1 MKKDNQDLLV
11 QLGIVIGIYYFVVR
25 PILEKTSLIKTAEQE
40 QYDKEEKLA
49 QSSLESPFSPRYWK
63 DAKAPKTIITN
74 KEVTKM
80 AADIYASL
88 NRGYLG
94 DDLAT
99 ILSIFRKLKFKTQ
112 VSYLSEF
119 FSNKYKL
126 DLFQTLKDGVRRT
139 IDRFSPFNRS
149 GLSDKELQ
157 QVIEIVN
164 GLK

>member
-1 MKKDNQDLLV
+1 MKKDTQDLLV
-11 QLGIVIGIYYFVVR
+11 KLGIAIGVYYFVVR
-25 PILEKTSLIKTAEQE
+25 PILVKTGLSKTAEQE
-40 QYDKEEKLA
+40 QFTKEEKSA
-49 QSSLESPFSPRYWK
+49 QTSLLSPFSPRYYK
-63 DAKAPKTIITN
+63 DAKPPQTIITN

-80 AADIYASL
+80 AADLYASL

-99 ILSIFRKLKFKTQ
+99 ILSTFRKLKFKTQ

-139 IDRFSPFNRS
+139 IDRFTPFNRS

-157 QVIEIVN
+157 QVIDIVN
-164 GLK
+164 SLK

>member
-11 QLGIVIGIYYFVVR
+11 KLGIAIGIYYFVVR
-25 PILEKTSLIKTAEQE
+25 PILEKTGLSKTAEQE
-40 QYDKEEKLA
+40 QFTKEEKSA
-49 QSSLESPFSPRYWK
+49 QTSLVSPFSPRYWK

-80 AADIYASL
+80 AADLYASL

-99 ILSIFRKLKFKTQ
+99 ILSTFRKLKFKTQ

-139 IDRFSPFNRS
+139 IDRLTPFNRS

-157 QVIEIVN
+157 QVIDIVN
-164 GLK
+164 SLK

>member
-1 MKKDNQDLLV
+1 MKKDTQDLLV
-11 QLGIVIGIYYFVVR
+11 KLGIAIGVYYFVLR
-25 PILEKTSLIKTAEQE
+25 PILEKTGLSKTAEQE
-40 QYDKEEKLA
+40 QFTKEEKSA
-49 QSSLESPFSPRYWK
+49 QTSLVSPFSPRYWK
-63 DAKAPKTIITN
+63 DAKDPKTIITN

-80 AADIYASL
+80 AADLYASL

-99 ILSIFRKLKFKTQ
+99 ILSTFRKLKFKTQ

-139 IDRFSPFNRS
+139 IDRFTPFNRS

-157 QVIEIVN
+157 QVIDIVN
-164 GLK
+164 SLK